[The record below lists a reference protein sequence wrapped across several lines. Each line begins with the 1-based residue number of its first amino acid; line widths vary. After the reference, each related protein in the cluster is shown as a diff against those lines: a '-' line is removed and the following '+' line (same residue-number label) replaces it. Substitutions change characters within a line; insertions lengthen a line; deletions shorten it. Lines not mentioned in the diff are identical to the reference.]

1 MKILVDGDWILE
13 LFVNRYQSRQDA
25 EKLINILNKQS
36 QVKVYTTEFC
46 LAKIKFFLGKNDL
59 ELGKDAVSW
68 VQTILNNRILPFD
81 KNIRDSARN
90 SFIKDF
96 ESAVEVAC
104 AKQEKIAAII
114 TLNPENFNGASL
126 PILSSDHLQE
136 RLLLEQAWQGNDS
149 PALIMGNLQ
158 TIKIINNFIDLDYL
172 FTTQA
177 ADSEIINEK
186 QVVAN
191 LYSQESKY
199 NVQQEIKLKRQS
211 FQQEIQEREHTF
223 PVHFVNQKINSD
235 KREYFNLDQG

>member
-46 LAKIKFFLGKNDL
+46 LAKIKFFLGRNDIN
-59 ELGKDAVSW
+59 LGKDAVSW

-90 SFIKDF
+90 SFVKDF

-114 TLNPENFNGASL
+114 TLNPENFAGASL
-126 PILSSDHLQE
+126 PVLSSDNLQE

-158 TIKIINNFIDLDYL
+158 TIKIINNFIDEDLDHL
-172 FTTQA
+172 LTTQA
-177 ADSEIINEK
+177 ADSEIILE
-186 QVVAN
+186 
-191 LYSQESKY
+191 
-199 NVQQEIKLKRQS
+199 QEILQFK
-211 FQQEIQEREHTF
+211 QERL
-223 PVHFVNQKINSD
+223 QI
-235 KREYFNLDQG
+235 EYLRLQIEQIRLQIEQRNIII

>member
-1 MKILVDGDWILE
+1 
-13 LFVNRYQSRQDA
+13 
-25 EKLINILNKQS
+25 
-36 QVKVYTTEFC
+36 
-46 LAKIKFFLGKNDL
+46 
-59 ELGKDAVSW
+59 
-68 VQTILNNRILPFD
+68 
-81 KNIRDSARN
+81 
-90 SFIKDF
+90 
-96 ESAVEVAC
+96 
-104 AKQEKIAAII
+104 
-114 TLNPENFNGASL
+114 
-126 PILSSDHLQE
+126 LQE